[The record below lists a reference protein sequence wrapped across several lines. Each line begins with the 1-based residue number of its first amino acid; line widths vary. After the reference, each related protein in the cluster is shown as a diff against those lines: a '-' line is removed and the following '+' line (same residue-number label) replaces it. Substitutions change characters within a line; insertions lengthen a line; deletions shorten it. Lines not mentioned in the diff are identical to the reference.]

1 MLTTSSGPH
10 YHQVQD
16 QDQDEQRL
24 EMRRISTLRY
34 VFNKNPLYTILM
46 LLLVTYYLTKEQ
58 AGIRETSAGPEHATG
73 NAAMTKTSPNDARR
87 VVWAR
92 SRHCRPPWAPYVVP
106 IPLNRRLCRYRA
118 SGCGG
123 SGAVVIVICSERWLG
138 ALRCEVTKT
147 HHVIHWGITWCV
159 TVMCNNKK

>member
-73 NAAMTKTSPNDARR
+73 NAAMTKTSPNDARC
-87 VVWAR
+87 VVWPHGEFISFFFAFFNTNSCFIVSINKLHYR
-92 SRHCRPPWAPYVVP
+92 ECSHDENGPKRCQTRHLAPW
-106 IPLNRRLCRYRA
+106 
-118 SGCGG
+118 
-123 SGAVVIVICSERWLG
+123 
-138 ALRCEVTKT
+138 
-147 HHVIHWGITWCV
+147 
-159 TVMCNNKK
+159 